1 MNIREALLE
10 EHSKKQALKI
20 ADYIGN
26 DEQRFADLMGLF
38 FNDEYRVC
46 QRAAWSVRLI
56 AAKYPELIATY
67 LKPMLL
73 NLENPVH
80 DAVKRNTVRILKDI
94 DPLPESL
101 LGIAATICFN
111 FMATPSVPVAIKVF
125 SMQILYKIC
134 LKEPDLKNE
143 LQMLIEDLSP
153 NESKAFASAGKH
165 ILIKLN
171 KLK

>member
-10 EHSKKQALKI
+10 EHSKKQAVRI
-20 ADYIGN
+20 AQYVGN
-26 DEQRFADLMGLF
+26 DEQRFAELMGLF
-38 FNDEYRVC
+38 FNNEYRVC
-46 QRAAWSVRLI
+46 QRAAWSVSLI
-56 AAKYPELIATY
+56 AEKHPALIAPY

-73 NLENPVH
+73 NLKNPVH

-101 LGIAATICFN
+101 MGIAATICFN
-111 FMATPSVPVAIKVF
+111 FMATPSVAVAIKVF

-143 LQMLIEDLSP
+143 LQLFIEDLTP
-153 NESKAFASAGKH
+153 HESVAFGAAGKH
-165 ILIKLN
+165 ILKKLD